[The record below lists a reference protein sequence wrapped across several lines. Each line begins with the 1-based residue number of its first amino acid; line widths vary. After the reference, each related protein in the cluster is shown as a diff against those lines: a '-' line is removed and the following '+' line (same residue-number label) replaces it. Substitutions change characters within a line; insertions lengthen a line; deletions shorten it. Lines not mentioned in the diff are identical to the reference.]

1 MKIAIDLG
9 GTNVRVGVVKGGEVT
24 GKLTRP
30 CPSDLSCEDSV
41 QYLIQLIETMMDAG
55 IQGIGIGVPS
65 LVDAARGIVYNV
77 TNIPSWKEVHL
88 KSILEDKFGIP
99 VCVNNDANCFALGE
113 KMFGEG
119 KPYNNMLGITIGTGV
134 GSGVIINGQLYN
146 GRNTGAGEIGELPYL
161 EHNFEYYCGS
171 NFFTCFHGTTGRDA
185 AIRAGQDD
193 PLAVAMWNEFGQHFG
208 NLMKAVLFA
217 YDPEAIVL
225 GGGIADAYHFFE
237 KKMWESIHTFPYTE
251 SVNNLRILVTRN
263 ENISLL
269 GASALI
275 S

>member
-9 GTNVRVGVVKGGEVT
+9 GTNVRVGTVKDGEMVK
-24 GKLTRP
+24 KLTKP
-30 CPSDLSCEDSV
+30 CPSDLSCDDSV
-41 QYLIQLIETMMDAG
+41 QYLVQLIETMMDADT
-55 IQGIGIGVPS
+55 QGIGIGVPS
-65 LVDAARGIVYNV
+65 VVDAARGIVYNV

-88 KSILEDKFGIP
+88 KSIFEKKFNIP

-119 KPYNNMLGITIGTGV
+119 KPYNDMLGITIGTGV
-134 GSGVIINGQLYN
+134 GAGVIIGGQLYN

-161 EHNFEYYCGS
+161 SHNMEYYCGS
-171 NFFTCFHGTTGRDA
+171 NFFIHFHHTTGRDA
-185 AIRAGQDD
+185 AAKARQGD
-193 PLAVAMWNEFGQHFG
+193 PVAQAMWNEFGQHFG

-225 GGGIADAYHFFE
+225 GGGISDAYGLFE
-237 KKMWESIHTFPYTE
+237 KSMWDTIHTFPYSE